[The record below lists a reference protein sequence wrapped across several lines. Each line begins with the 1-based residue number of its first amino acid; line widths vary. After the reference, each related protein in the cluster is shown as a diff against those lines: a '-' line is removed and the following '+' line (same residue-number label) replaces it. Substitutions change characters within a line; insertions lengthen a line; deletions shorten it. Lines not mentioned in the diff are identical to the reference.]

1 MSRRTAIKTPEA
13 LAALQILT
21 RIGFTKRPQLQQLI
35 GAELGRDVSDDTFET
50 AMTEIGRRIIRVRGQ
65 GGGIRLF

>member
-1 MSRRTAIKTPEA
+1 MRRAAIKTPEA

-21 RIGFTKRPQLQQLI
+21 RIGFAKRPQLQQLI
-35 GAELGRDVSDDTFET
+35 GAELGRTIGDDAFET
-50 AMTEIGRRIIRVRGQ
+50 AMNEIGRKIIRTRGM